1 MVEPSHAPSGA
12 AGDDAWGLDGLL
24 GREKNTT
31 EMAFSQAVKH
41 AASKDISHTSNN
53 EEDGRDGA
61 RRGHFFWF
69 IADASAK
76 NTT

>member
-41 AASKDISHTSNN
+41 AASKDNTHTSNN
-53 EEDGRDGA
+53 
-61 RRGHFFWF
+61 
-69 IADASAK
+69 I
-76 NTT
+76 